1 MGAVEAT
8 AASGLDAFCDFFEAL
23 DRRLPADLPAQ
34 SALSRPPSSPSQ
46 GPRKRGRVEPAPS
59 MLSRYSA
66 SAWPRPDRRQAGQHP
81 LANGFRI
88 LAQCLAAQTWAAP
101 ETQNRCRRLDSEF
114 NRLDGQKSAW
124 VPQLPARSPTQEMD
138 LLHVTLY
145 FESKTSRTTALHSAG
160 RRMHFTRVARGSSFC
175 WQLLSAAS
183 PHKLRPSTRDYGASQ
198 RILLSADES
207 LVVSQVSHRT
217 SSQLKRDCADLR
229 QRSRSIIAASQTN
242 SLAPMGLD
250 LEAAGRK

>member
-8 AASGLDAFCDFFEAL
+8 PASGLDAFCDFFEAL

-124 VPQLPARSPTQEMD
+124 VPQFPARSPTQEMG

-160 RRMHFTRVARGSSFC
+160 RPMHFTRVARGHPFAGSCSVLPRLTSC
-175 WQLLSAAS
+175 GPPRAITVRVKGYCCLLMS
-183 PHKLRPSTRDYGASQ
+183 
-198 RILLSADES
+198 LSWS
-207 LVVSQVSHRT
+207 LKFHTVSR
-217 SSQLKRDCADLR
+217 A
-229 QRSRSIIAASQTN
+229 N
-242 SLAPMGLD
+242 
-250 LEAAGRK
+250 